1 MSAVF
6 GRRSL
11 LLGVSASL
19 IGAPSVLRASTMPT
33 PRQTEGPFYPV
44 TLPLDSDNDLVSVS
58 GAQAKAR
65 GTIAHVSGRVLDSA
79 GAPLA
84 NARVEIWQCDWQG
97 IYLHP
102 RDGGQNRRDTGFQGF
117 GATTT
122 AADGSYRFR
131 TIKPVPYTGR
141 TPHIHFKVMAGN
153 RELTT
158 QMYVAGEPGN
168 ERDFLYRNLGTAA
181 PLVTVTLAPAPQ
193 VEAEALSGRF
203 DIVMSQFNS

>member
-1 MSAVF
+1 MTSSRRAFLLTTSAALIAVP
-6 GRRSL
+6 SL
-11 LLGVSASL
+11 
-19 IGAPSVLRASTMPT
+19 LRASTLPT
-33 PRQTEGPFYPV
+33 PRATEGPFYPT

-58 GAQAKAR
+58 GQQAKAR

-79 GAPLA
+79 GKPVT

-122 AADGSYRFR
+122 AGDGSYRFR
-131 TIKPVPYTGR
+131 TIKPVAYAGR
-141 TPHIHFKVMAGN
+141 TPHIHYKVKAGN

-158 QMYVAGEPGN
+158 QMYLAGEPGN
-168 ERDFLYRNLGTAA
+168 ERDGLYRMLGSNAS
-181 PLVTVTLAPAPQ
+181 LVTVALAPAPQ
-193 VEAEALSGRF
+193 IEAEAIAGRF
-203 DIVMSQFNS
+203 DIVLG

>member
-1 MSAVF
+1 MTSSF

-11 LLGVSASL
+11 LLGAGAAL
-19 IGAPSVLRASTMPT
+19 IGAPGLARASTLPT

-44 TLPLDSDNDLVSVS
+44 SLPLDSDNDLVSVG

-65 GTIAHVSGRVLDSA
+65 GTVAHVSGRVLDSA
-79 GAPLA
+79 GKPLA

-122 AADGSYRFR
+122 DGAGNYRFR
-131 TIKPVPYTGR
+131 TIKPVAYAGR

-168 ERDFLYRNLGTAA
+168 ERDFLYRNLGSAA
-181 PLVTVTLAPAPQ
+181 PLVTVALAPAPQ
-193 VEAEALSGRF
+193 VEAEAVAGRF
-203 DIVMSQFNS
+203 DIVLA

>member
-1 MSAVF
+1 MMSSF

-11 LLGVSASL
+11 ILGAGAAL
-19 IGAPSVLRASTMPT
+19 FGAPALSRASTMPT

-44 TLPLDSDNDLVSVS
+44 ALPLDQDNDLVSVS
-58 GAQAKAR
+58 GQQARAR

-79 GAPLA
+79 GRPVPQ
-84 NARVEIWQCDWQG
+84 ARVEIWQCDWQG

-141 TPHIHFKVMAGN
+141 TPHIHFKVRTAN

-168 ERDFLYRNLGTAA
+168 ARDFLYRNLGSAA
-181 PLVTVTLAPAPQ
+181 PLLTVAFSPAPQ
-193 VEAEALSGRF
+193 LEADAIAGRF
-203 DIVMSQFNS
+203 DIVLG

>member
-1 MSAVF
+1 MTPSRRAFLLSTSAALIAVP
-6 GRRSL
+6 SL
-11 LLGVSASL
+11 
-19 IGAPSVLRASTMPT
+19 LRASTLPT
-33 PRQTEGPFYPV
+33 PRATEGPFYPT
-44 TLPLDSDNDLVSVS
+44 TLPLDSDNDLVSVT
-58 GAQAKAR
+58 GQQAKAR
-65 GTIAHVSGRVLDSA
+65 GTIAHISGRVLDSA
-79 GAPLA
+79 GKPVG

-122 AADGSYRFR
+122 ASDGSYRFR
-131 TIKPVPYTGR
+131 TIKPVLYSGR

-168 ERDFLYRNLGTAA
+168 ERDFLYRNLGSAA
-181 PLVTVTLAPAPQ
+181 PLVTVALAPAPQ
-193 VEAEALSGRF
+193 IEAEAVAGRF
-203 DIVMSQFNS
+203 DIVLG

>member
-1 MSAVF
+1 MTSS
-6 GRRSL
+6 RRAF
-11 LLGVSASL
+11 LLGTSAAL
-19 IGAPSVLRASTMPT
+19 IAAPSLLRASTMPT
-33 PRQTEGPFYPV
+33 PRATEGPFYPT

-58 GAQAKAR
+58 GHQAQAR

-79 GAPLA
+79 GKPVA

-131 TIKPVPYTGR
+131 TIRPVAYAGR
-141 TPHIHFKVMAGN
+141 TPHIHYKVKAGN

-158 QMYVAGEPGN
+158 QMYVAGEAGN
-168 ERDFLYRNLGTAA
+168 ERDFLYRNLGGNAA
-181 PLVTVTLAPAPQ
+181 LVTVALAPAPQ
-193 VEAEALSGRF
+193 IEPEAVAGRF
-203 DIVMSQFNS
+203 DIVLG